1 MTNKNTTSS
10 SEIKTLADFWQSPAG
25 QLAIQHIEKLKDAN
39 LDRAMRV
46 SDEISHAGEASFA
59 FLNRA
64 RGIKVVLDDIQMIVN
79 KGKELSEKEGELSE
93 SGTK

>member
-1 MTNKNTTSS
+1 MMLKKTTSN

-25 QLAIQHIEKLKDAN
+25 QLAIQHIEMLKNAN

-93 SGTK
+93 PGTK

>member
-1 MTNKNTTSS
+1 MTIKNATSI
-10 SEIKTLADFWQSPAG
+10 SEIKTLAEFWKSPTG

-64 RGIKVVLDDIQMIVN
+64 RGIKVVLDDIQMIIN
-79 KGKELSEKEGELSE
+79 KGEELSKKEGELSE
-93 SGTK
+93 LGTK